1 MSNNYNATGGSRLN
15 IMNDL
20 MTAWR
25 LLWDPRVPGM
35 LKILLPV
42 AALVYWISPIDLIPG
57 LPFDDIAIMILALKM
72 FINLAPSDAVNGA
85 ATGNSAYQD
94 DGFRQN
100 GAQSTGFDDG
110 DVIDTTWQVIDDDS

>member
-1 MSNNYNATGGSRLN
+1 MSNNYNATSGNRLN
-15 IMNDL
+15 IVNDL

-42 AALVYWISPIDLIPG
+42 AAMIYWISPIDLIPG

-72 FINLAPSDAVNGA
+72 FVNLAPSDAVNGTA
-85 ATGNSAYQD
+85 ADSSTYQNN
-94 DGFRQN
+94 GFHQN
-100 GAQSTGFDDG
+100 GAQSADFDDG